1 MHGKKTPLGVI
12 AVVLLLV
19 FSVCFVAV
27 NHYEDEDV
35 DVIKAGVQMRSLAD
49 LQIINEAG
57 AEILVRDGMNLL
69 VETDD
74 STLSYLESSGMEVE
88 VIKQVEDQ
96 EKILETDYP
105 FADHYPSVS
114 ELNDWYGDLVDE
126 YPDLVSKIN
135 IGQSWEGRDLWV
147 LEVTSDEDTQVDY
160 KPGFLVD
167 GSMHAREWSS
177 TQASAYFMWRIL
189 DEYDSNETIHWM
201 LNNRRFYIM
210 PMVNPDGY
218 IYDGDGQ
225 YGNEEGWRKNR
236 NDSIPDDEVGV
247 DLNRNWDIHWED
259 GNDDPRGSDYHGEA
273 PFSEYETKSL
283 RDFIL
288 ENDIDTYQNIHS
300 HFGTMLIPWCNSTDP
315 SPHDDWY
322 RGMAEHM
329 TSKTSI
335 LGDEDQHYSYGQA
348 EEIIGYSAP
357 GGAGDWVY
365 DETGAFSMVFEI
377 ATPDDGMDGFYPH
390 PDYIMTIN
398 EDIDDSLMYQGRIAD
413 VDLGDG
419 TNHLHPPVP
428 YLVYG
433 TVEYSSGASVVD
445 VPVTVENVDTSE
457 TISIDTNSNGY
468 YELNFGNLVDSGY
481 TTEDTFR
488 ISVDDHDQYFT
499 IDDEWGQR
507 IDIVLEEVGEP
518 PDININRPGG
528 GETFT
533 ADTEE
538 DITWTTEQGD
548 DPIDSID
555 LWYSIDDGDSW
566 TSIGS
571 GVADTGS
578 YTWTVPNEDST
589 ECRIRLNVIDS
600 EGRSGE
606 DISDAFTIEGAP
618 PEPPENLDVQHVGSG
633 EEVLF
638 HDDVSEDLGY
648 TTGSSEGTNEW
659 DIRDHGSIVGD
670 SSWDWG
676 DGGYEKAGE
685 VSWLI
690 SPEIDIPEEAEEVE
704 LAFQHWRDFDH
715 DDSWTSYY
723 DGGNLKISVESADPN
738 GEWSVVEN
746 PDPSYDVTLGTGF
759 ENPIEGE
766 PAWVDSQGWEQVT
779 VDLSEYAGES
789 IWFRWDAG
797 VEDYDGGA
805 QGWRI
810 DDILVTMEGVISDGD
825 EDNLITWDASPDDT
839 DEVSHYNI
847 YRAESSDGPWD
858 GSTLIDSIT
867 ADDSTGYEHID
878 PERGTADE
886 IFWWYVVRAIGTN
899 GIEEDNTDAVQEPG
913 AETTTM
919 DIQLT
924 ADAEGWN
931 FVSFSLIPDDT
942 SLETILEDP
951 DNGIA
956 GNYDRLMYYD
966 ASADEWLTYVPGR
979 EDHFNDLEQW
989 NHTMGVWIRM
999 TADDVLTVEGHET
1012 SETTMTL
1019 YEGWNMV
1026 SYPSADMTEETLP
1039 TEVTMVGYFDATL
1052 DNNIAYVEVDEFEF
1066 EPGRG
1071 YYLYA
1076 EEETTWTVEY

>member
-1 MHGKKTPLGVI
+1 MHNTKIPLGVI
-12 AVVLLLV
+12 TVVLLLM

-35 DVIKAGVQMRSLAD
+35 EVIKAGVQMRSLAD
-49 LQIINEAG
+49 LQSINEANT
-57 AEILVRDGMNLL
+57 EILVRDGMNLL

-88 VIKQVEDQ
+88 VIRQEEDR

-105 FADHYPSVS
+105 FANHYPSVS
-114 ELNDWYGDLVDE
+114 ELNDWYDDLVDE

-147 LEVTSDEDTQVDY
+147 LEVTSDEDTQVDH

-201 LNNRRFYIM
+201 LNNRRIYVM

-225 YGNEEGWRKNR
+225 YGNEQGWRKNR
-236 NDSIPDDEVGV
+236 NDSIPDNEVGV

-259 GNDDPRGSDYHGEA
+259 GNDDPRGSDYRGEA

-288 ENDIDTYQNIHS
+288 DNDIDTYQNIHS

-335 LGDEDQHYSYGQA
+335 LGDEGQHYSYGQA

-357 GGAGDWVY
+357 GGAADWVY

-377 ATPDDGMDGFYPH
+377 ATPDDGMDGFYPD

-398 EDIDDSLMYQGRIAD
+398 EDIDDALIYQGRIAD
-413 VDLGDG
+413 IDLGDG

-433 TVEYSSGASVVD
+433 TVEYSSGGSVVD

-457 TISIDTNSNGY
+457 TISIGTNSNGY

-481 TTEDTFR
+481 TTDDTFR
-488 ISVDDHDQYFT
+488 ISVDHNDQDFT
-499 IDDEWGQR
+499 IGEGWGQR

-518 PDININRPGG
+518 PDITINRPGG
-528 GETFT
+528 GEIFT
-533 ADTEE
+533 AGTEE

-555 LWYSIDDGDSW
+555 LWYSINDGVSW

-571 GVADTGS
+571 GIEDTGS

-589 ECRIRLNVIDS
+589 ECRVRLNVIDTV
-600 EGRSGE
+600 GRSGE
-606 DISDAFTIEGAP
+606 DISDVFTIEGAP
-618 PEPPENLDVQHVGSG
+618 PDPPENLDVQHIGSG

-638 HDDVSEDLGY
+638 HDDASEDLGY

-676 DGGYEKAGE
+676 DGGYEKVGE

-704 LAFQHWRDFDH
+704 LTFQHWRDFDY
-715 DDSWTSYY
+715 DDSWTNYY

-738 GEWSVVEN
+738 GEWSLIEN

-779 VDLSEYAGES
+779 VDLSEYAGDS
-789 IWFRWDAG
+789 IWLRWDAG

-810 DDILVTMEGVISDGD
+810 DDILVTAEGIISDGD
-825 EDNLITWDASPDDT
+825 EDNLITWDASPDDP

-858 GSTLIDSIT
+858 GSTLIDSVT
-867 ADDSTGYEHID
+867 ADGSTGYEYID

-886 IFWWYVVRAIGTN
+886 IFWWYVVRAVGTN
-899 GIEEDNTDAVQEPG
+899 GIEEDNTNAVQEPG

-924 ADAEGWN
+924 ADADGWN
-931 FVSFSLIPDDT
+931 FVSFN
-942 SLETILEDP
+942 LELGSTDLVDLLEDP
-951 DNGIA
+951 DNGIS
-956 GNYDRLMYYD
+956 GNYDKVMYFDSGSWY
-966 ASADEWLTYVPGR
+966 SYVPDR
-979 EDHFNDLEQW
+979 ADHFNNLGTWD
-989 NHTMGVWIRM
+989 NTMGVWIQM
-999 TADDVLTVEGHET
+999 NVDDTLTVEGNEPG
-1012 SETTMTL
+1012 TTTVTL
-1019 YEGWNMV
+1019 DPGWNMV
-1026 SYPSADMTEETLP
+1026 GLPSSTSGNHDLP
-1039 TEVTMVGYFDATL
+1039 TEVTTVGYFDSSEEY
-1052 DNNIAYVEVDEFEF
+1052 NVAYTDASGYEFSPGSGYWVYNDADHDVD
-1066 EPGRG
+1066 
-1071 YYLYA
+1071 
-1076 EEETTWTVEY
+1076 WMIEY